1 MNPPCKRLILLFGNL
16 IGGLGYNVNI
26 TNHVSLNCWQ
36 CSTRWPHACQSRR
49 VPGDVALA
57 RGVLVIRRLF
67 LPALAL
73 VGPLL
78 AASAPRPAEVI
89 ALWSGSAPGSEQR
102 SSEPEQLERG
112 AYVHNVHRPS
122 LTVLR
127 PRREHAQGTAI
138 IIAPGGGHRM
148 LVFQNEGM
156 APAKILNRYGITV
169 FVLRYR
175 LAREPGSTYT
185 IERDAAG
192 DARRAVRWV
201 RAHAA
206 EFGVSPR
213 RIGLMGFSAG
223 GELVSLVADNPEP
236 GDQVR
241 SDRLAR
247 ISGRPDFQ
255 VLVYPGPLGIPA
267 TDVAHAPPAF
277 IAAGALDTC
286 CAGPALTLFQQLQ
299 EAGRAAE
306 LHVFSGVGHGFNVGV
321 HDERLSIQH
330 WPDRLADWM
339 SDEGFLN
346 VPHDEDEPRDP

>member
-1 MNPPCKRLILLFGNL
+1 M
-16 IGGLGYNVNI
+16 
-26 TNHVSLNCWQ
+26 
-36 CSTRWPHACQSRR
+36 
-49 VPGDVALA
+49 
-57 RGVLVIRRLF
+57 RRLF

-73 VGPLL
+73 VP
-78 AASAPRPAEVI
+78 AMPAESAPPPSDVVAI
-89 ALWSGSAPGSEQR
+89 WGGAAPGSERRAGEQ
-102 SSEPEQLERG
+102 EQLEGG

-122 LTVLR
+122 LTILR
-127 PRREHAQGTAI
+127 PRSEHANGTAI

-156 APAKILNRYGITV
+156 APARILTRYGITV

-185 IERDAAG
+185 IEHDATA

-206 EFGVSPR
+206 DYGVSPR

-223 GELVSLVADNPEP
+223 GELVSLVADNFESD
-236 GDQVR
+236 DQVR

-255 VLVYPGPLGIPA
+255 VLVYPGPIGIPA
-267 TDVAHAPPAF
+267 ADVAHAPPAF

-286 CAGPALTLFQQLQ
+286 CAGPALTLFQQLKQ
-299 EAGRAAE
+299 AGRTAE
-306 LHVFSGVGHGFNVGV
+306 LHIFSGVGHGFNVGV

-346 VPHDEDEPRDP
+346 VPHDED